1 MQERVKRI
9 SGAQY
14 QTLMLVFITCT
25 AIDLSE
31 FVFLTRPLVQLPALS
46 FSLRDV
52 MSRQYRS
59 HLNHLFDMR
68 SEAFV
73 PHHIFLPMFSGAL
86 QVNSSQSVPI
96 LSDSLIS
103 PPRK

>member
-46 FSLRDV
+46 FSLRVVDNV
-52 MSRQYRS
+52 KTVSFT
-59 HLNHLFDMR
+59 LK
-68 SEAFV
+68 
-73 PHHIFLPMFSGAL
+73 
-86 QVNSSQSVPI
+86 SSV
-96 LSDSLIS
+96 
-103 PPRK
+103 